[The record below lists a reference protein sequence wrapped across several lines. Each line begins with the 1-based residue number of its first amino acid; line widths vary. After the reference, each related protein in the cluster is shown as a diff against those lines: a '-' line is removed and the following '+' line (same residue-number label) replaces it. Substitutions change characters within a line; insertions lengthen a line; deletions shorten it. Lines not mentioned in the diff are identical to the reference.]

1 MKVQLATAGILGALA
16 VVMGAFGA
24 HGLKPLIS
32 PESLETFKTAVNYHF
47 IHVFGMI
54 AAGILY
60 KFNPHKFFR
69 FASQAFLIGIIL
81 FSGSLYLLST
91 RDATGLQN
99 ISFLGPITPLG
110 GLFFIV
116 GWICL
121 VMGSSKGK

>member
-1 MKVQLATAGILGALA
+1 MKAQLATAGILGALA

-60 KFNPHKFFR
+60 KFNPHKLFR
-69 FASQAFLIGIIL
+69 FASQAFLMGIFL

-91 RDATGLQN
+91 REATGLQN

-121 VMGSSKGK
+121 VMGSSKSK